1 MKCGLAAQ
9 CAASRERNDS
19 IIRLGSW
26 AHLWL
31 LVLAQLPCDEESPG
45 AEADEHL
52 AQHHQGQHVTVLG
65 LAAVHAVPAG
75 DASDVCLLAC
85 HKVVIMRHKGEDSPL
100 IRKTQD
106 GPIHVKCEV
115 CAVSDTTPPTNLW
128 TRLHATMSRPT
139 AA

>member
-52 AQHHQGQHVTVLG
+52 AQHHQGQHVTVLW
-65 LAAVHAVPAG
+65 LAAVHAVSAG
-75 DASDVCLLAC
+75 EASDVHLLPGRLSGGQATR
-85 HKVVIMRHKGEDSPL
+85 IEGADTPL
-100 IRKTQD
+100 IRT
-106 GPIHVKCEV
+106 
-115 CAVSDTTPPTNLW
+115 S
-128 TRLHATMSRPT
+128 
-139 AA
+139 